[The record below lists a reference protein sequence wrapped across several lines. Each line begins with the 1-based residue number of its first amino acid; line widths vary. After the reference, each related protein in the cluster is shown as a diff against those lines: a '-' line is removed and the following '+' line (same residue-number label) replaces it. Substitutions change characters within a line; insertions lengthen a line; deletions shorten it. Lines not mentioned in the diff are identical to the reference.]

1 MYRFKS
7 KAAADVIYLP
17 DAAKQVLGALGREPA
32 PQGII
37 EPADLAAARQALLA
51 AVEADEAAF
60 AALVAEAQAQGEPPP
75 RRQGITLKQ
84 RVWPLVD
91 MLRLSEAE
99 QVDVVWQG

>member
-17 DAAKQVLGALGREPA
+17 DAGNQVLAALGREPA
-32 PQGII
+32 AQGII
-37 EPADLAAARQALLA
+37 EFADLASAQQALVA

-60 AALVAEAQAQGEPPP
+60 AALVAEAEARGEAPP
-75 RRQGITLKQ
+75 RRQGVSLRQ
-84 RVWPLVD
+84 RVWPLLD

-99 QVDVVWQG
+99 RADVIWQA

>member
-17 DAAKQVLGALGREPA
+17 DAARQVLAALGREAA
-32 PQGII
+32 PEGII
-37 EPADLAAARQALLA
+37 EVADLRSAQQALLA

-60 AALVAEAQAQGEPPP
+60 AALVAEAESQGEPPP
-75 RRQGITLKQ
+75 RRPGITLKQ
-84 RVWPLVD
+84 RVWPLLD

-99 QVDVVWQG
+99 RADVVWQG

>member
-17 DAAKQVLGALGREPA
+17 DAARQVLEALGREPA

-37 EPADLAAARQALLA
+37 EVTALPAAQQALLA
-51 AVEADEAAF
+51 AVDADEAAF
-60 AALVAEAQAQGEPPP
+60 AALVAEAESQGEAPP

-84 RVWPLVD
+84 RIWPLLD

-99 QVDVVWQG
+99 RVDVVWQG

>member
-17 DAAKQVLGALGREPA
+17 DAGQQVLAALGREAA

-37 EPADLAAARQALLA
+37 EVGDLEAAQQALLA

-60 AALVAEAQAQGEPPP
+60 AALVAEAQARGEPPP
-75 RRQGITLKQ
+75 RRQGISLRQ
-84 RVWPLVD
+84 RVWPLLD
-91 MLRLSEAE
+91 MLRLSAAE
-99 QVDVVWQG
+99 RADVIWQA

>member
-17 DAAKQVLGALGREPA
+17 EAAKQVLAALGRESS

-37 EPADLAAARQALLA
+37 ETADLPAAQQALLA

-60 AALVAEAQAQGEPPP
+60 AALVAEAEAQGEAPP

-84 RVWPLVD
+84 RVWPLLD

-99 QVDVVWQG
+99 RVDVVWLG

>member
-17 DAAKQVLGALGREPA
+17 DAANQVLAALGRKAA

-37 EPADLAAARQALLA
+37 EVADLSAAQQALLA

-60 AALVAEAQAQGEPPP
+60 AALVAEAEAKGEAPP
-75 RRQGITLKQ
+75 RRQGVTLKQ
-84 RVWPLVD
+84 RVWPLLD
-91 MLRLSEAE
+91 MLRLSEA
-99 QVDVVWQG
+99 QRADVIWQG

>member
-17 DAAKQVLGALGREPA
+17 DAAQQVLAALGREVT

-37 EPADLAAARQALLA
+37 PVADLPAALQALAA

-60 AALVAEAQAQGEPPP
+60 AALVAEAQSQGEAPP
-75 RRQGITLKQ
+75 RRQEITLKQ
-84 RVWPLVD
+84 RVWPLLD
-91 MLRLSEAE
+91 MLRLSQA
-99 QVDVVWQG
+99 QRADVIWQG